1 MGHHEHK
8 KAAQELS
15 IRCAILVVSDRHR
28 DEKNTSGPAAEA
40 LLKEA
45 GHEIS
50 ASVVVGNDPTRIQ
63 AAAEEALVG
72 VDFLLTIG
80 GTGPS
85 SKDQTIETIRPL
97 LSRELPG
104 FGESFRRK
112 SESQIGTAAILTRAL
127 LGVTPG
133 GRAVASLPG
142 SEAAV
147 RLGLSEVLLPEL
159 KHLIWDLGRYK

>member
-1 MGHHEHK
+1 MGHHDHK
-8 KAAQELS
+8 QAAKART
-15 IRCAILVVSDRHR
+15 IRCAVLVVSDRHR

-45 GHEIS
+45 GHE
-50 ASVVVGNDPTRIQ
+50 VVSSGQVGNDPAQIREAIE
-63 AAAEEALVG
+63 AALEG

-85 SKDQTIETIRPL
+85 SKDVTIETVRPL

-112 SESQIGTAAILTRAL
+112 SEDEIGTAAILTRAL

-133 GRAVASLPG
+133 GCAVASLPG
-142 SEAAV
+142 SEGAV
-147 RLGLSEVLLPEL
+147 RLGLSRVLLPEL
-159 KHLIWDLGRYK
+159 KHLVWDLGRYK